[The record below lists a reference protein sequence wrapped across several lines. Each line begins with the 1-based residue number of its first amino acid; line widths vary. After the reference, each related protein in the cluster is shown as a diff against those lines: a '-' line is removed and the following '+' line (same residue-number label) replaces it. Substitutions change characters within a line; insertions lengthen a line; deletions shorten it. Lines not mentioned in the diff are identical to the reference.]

1 MGPAGRRRVRG
12 GAIVAA
18 VVLVYV
24 AGAVIAGPRGLW
36 RHIWADAWWTVVSA
50 YAAIECWAT
59 AKRVAAAHRR
69 SAWRW
74 FAAGAAAWFVGM
86 LIWDFNELGA
96 GWLTPFP
103 SVADVFFDA
112 IALAFVIACY
122 RYGQDRPSVAL
133 SFKQAGDLGLIG
145 CVLVPVA
152 ALALY
157 GPVMESRDD
166 GVYVFA
172 ALAYPV
178 LHGSALVF
186 GLLCWWQHVWGQWR
200 WVLGLQLAAIGL
212 LAVVTTLYAES
223 LLGRRYEAGAA
234 MDPVWVAC
242 FAIMAWAAREE
253 RAIVR
258 EVGEEAEERIDEVPA
273 ADAIV
278 PALAVGIAVIAALAF
293 RDRWRGPMILVGA
306 VAGIGLAI
314 AIGVRLAA
322 SQRLER
328 ALRERVRVDADRAKR
343 LELQLM
349 HAQRL
354 QAIGALAGGVAHD
367 FRNLVQIM
375 IAGLAMAQQ
384 RIARGQAANNMLD
397 EVERAMWR
405 AADLSARLLE
415 LSRRSPSAAR
425 VKTVDPVR
433 LVQGVSQLLSKVVP
447 KGVELVVE
455 PEPHVPAVA
464 VDPAGLEH
472 ALINL
477 GLNARDA
484 MKGRTGTIR
493 ISVETGGAPGIAG
506 LAVILRVDDDGPGI
520 EPDALP
526 RVFEPFFTTKPAGE
540 GTGLGLATVEALAAE
555 HGGVVRACNRTGGGA
570 RFELALPAIAAA
582 EAPAREPP
590 PSRGGT
596 VLVVDSDE
604 AHSLIVGGALER
616 HGFRVVVARSRE
628 DALAAANDDIAVV
641 VADAGSGLVGNEALA
656 QLRAAGCEAPVILVT
671 GAEGPASGD
680 YAAVVP
686 KSQDP
691 DPVIIAVQTA
701 ARAA

>member
-1 MGPAGRRRVRG
+1 MGPAGRRRARG
-12 GAIVAA
+12 AAIVAG
-18 VVLVYV
+18 VLLVYV
-24 AGAVIAGPRGLW
+24 AGALIAGPRGLW
-36 RHIWADAWWTVVSA
+36 RHIWADTWWTAISA
-50 YAAIECWAT
+50 YAAVECWAT
-59 AKRVAAAHRR
+59 ARCVTATHRR

-103 SVADVFFDA
+103 SIADVFFDA

-122 RYGQDRPSVAL
+122 RYGEDRPSVAL

-166 GVYVFA
+166 AVYVFA

-186 GLLCWWQHVWGQWR
+186 GLLCWWQHVWGAWR

-223 LLGRRYEAGAA
+223 LLGRRYEAGAS
-234 MDPVWVAC
+234 MDGVWVAC
-242 FAIMAWAAREE
+242 FAIMVWAAREE

-258 EVGEEAEERIDEVPA
+258 EVGEEIDERVDEVPA

-278 PALAVGIAVIAALAF
+278 PALAVGVAVVAALAF
-293 RDRWRGPMILVGA
+293 RDRWHGPMILVGA
-306 VAGIGLAI
+306 VAGVGLAI

-328 ALRERVRVDADRAKR
+328 ALRERVRVDAERAKR
-343 LELQLM
+343 LELQLL

-384 RIARGQAANNMLD
+384 RIARGQHAGTVLD

-415 LSRRSPSAAR
+415 LSRRSPSPSR

-433 LVQGVSQLLSKVVP
+433 LVNGVASLLSKVVP

-455 PEPHVPAVA
+455 ADNDVPAVA
-464 VDPAGLEH
+464 VDVAGLEH

-484 MKGRTGTIR
+484 MKGRTGKIR
-493 ISVETGGAPGIAG
+493 ISIEAG
-506 LAVILRVDDDGPGI
+506 EAAGVAGRAVILRVDDDGPGI
-520 EPDALP
+520 APDALP
-526 RVFEPFFTTKPAGE
+526 RVFEPFFTTKPPGE

-555 HGGVVRACNRTGGGA
+555 HDGAVRASNRPGGGA
-570 RFELALPAIAAA
+570 RFELALPAVAAA
-582 EAPAREPP
+582 ESPPIQPAAANR
-590 PSRGGT
+590 GT
-596 VLVVDSDE
+596 VLVVDNDE

-628 DALAAANDDIAVV
+628 DALATANDDIAVV
-641 VADAGSGLVGNEALA
+641 VADAGSGLVGNDALA
-656 QLRAAGCEAPVILVT
+656 QLRAAGCDAPVILVT